1 MAKRVLVTGGAGFI
15 GSHLTDTLLERGYDV
30 IIIDNE
36 STGTVEYV
44 NPDAA
49 YVRGDVRSMDDL
61 DKVFEQPIDAVMHI
75 AGQASIRKSFM
86 NPVTDLEVNTVGTIN
101 VLRQCIE
108 HQVPRLLF
116 ASSMTVYGTPDIAPT
131 PETAP
136 IAPLAYYGITKY
148 AAERYVHLT
157 AARRDFPGSF
167 HVTSMRM
174 FNVYGPRQSLNN
186 AYQGVFAIFMGNV
199 LRGESINIHSD
210 GEQSRDFVHV
220 RDVARAWCD
229 AMETEETYGEVM
241 NIGTGRPTSVN
252 TLCDLVLNSFGHT
265 RDTYEVNHHP
275 AQPGDIRVSAADIT
289 KAKDLMGWQPE
300 IPFEEGMAETIEWAK
315 TQPQR

>member
-15 GSHLTDTLLERGYDV
+15 GSHMADELLARGYDV
-30 IIIDNE
+30 TIIDNE
-36 STGTVEYV
+36 ATG
-44 NPDAA
+44 NPA
-49 YVRGDVRSMDDL
+49 YVPAAATYIKGDVRSMDDL
-61 DKVFEQPIDAVMHI
+61 DRAFEQPIDAVMHI

-86 NPVTDLEVNTVGTIN
+86 NPVADLEVNTIGTIN
-101 VLRQCIE
+101 VLRHCVERKI
-108 HQVPRLLF
+108 PRLLF

-136 IAPLAYYGITKY
+136 IAPLAYYGVTKY

-157 AARRDFPGSF
+157 AARKDTAFSF

-174 FNVYGPRQSLNN
+174 FNVYGPRQSLTN

-199 LRGESINIHSD
+199 LRNEPINIHSD

-220 RDVARAWCD
+220 KDVTRAWCD
-229 AMETEETYGEVM
+229 ALANPNTYGEVF

-252 TLCDLVLNSFGHT
+252 HLCDQVLKGFGHT
-265 RDTYEVNHHP
+265 RATYEVNHHP
-275 AQPGDIRVSAADIT
+275 AQPGDIRVSAADIS
-289 KAKDLMGWQPE
+289 KARELFGWQPE
-300 IPFEEGMAETIEWAK
+300 IPFEAGMAETIAWAK
-315 TQPQR
+315 TQR